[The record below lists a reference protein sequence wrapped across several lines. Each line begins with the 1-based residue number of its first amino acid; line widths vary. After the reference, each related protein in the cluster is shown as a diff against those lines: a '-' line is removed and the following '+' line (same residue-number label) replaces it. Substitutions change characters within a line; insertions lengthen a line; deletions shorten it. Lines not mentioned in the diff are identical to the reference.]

1 MTASPR
7 CTTVF
12 AALHTLGRDVETS
25 QWWQDVAFSM
35 YDDAA
40 YDGNI
45 LDAATL
51 RRWLENYHL

>member
-25 QWWQDVAFSM
+25 QWWQDVAFSL

-40 YDGNI
+40 YDD
-45 LDAATL
+45 LAPDAATL